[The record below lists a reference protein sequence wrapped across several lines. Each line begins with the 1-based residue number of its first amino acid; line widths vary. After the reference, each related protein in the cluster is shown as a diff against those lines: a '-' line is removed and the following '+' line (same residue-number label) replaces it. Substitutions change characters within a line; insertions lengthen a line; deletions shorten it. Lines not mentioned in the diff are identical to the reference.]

1 MRHRIFSFILFCLSA
16 LFLSSYTS
24 AQAEET
30 NVPTAVIALLEQ
42 SKTHFEKNEY
52 EQAAAL
58 LERALRIAPS
68 NAVLWHN
75 LAGVRLRQKD
85 WDKAA
90 SLAAKSNTFAVSNQK
105 LQLRNFIVIGL
116 ACKGMQDKSCT
127 QEAHNRASKLVEQ

>member
-16 LFLSSYTS
+16 LCLSYTS
-24 AQAEET
+24 VQAEEE

-90 SLAAKSNTFAVSNQK
+90 SLAAKSNTFAISNQK

-116 ACKGMQDKSCT
+116 ACKGMKDKSCT
-127 QEAHNRASKLVEQ
+127 QEAHNRASKLVGQ